1 MSAGLANSP
10 NSDMLAKVASLD
22 PVTVS
27 KPWGSEIWY
36 SGVEARGESRVRRG
50 AASVPLSRHLAA
62 LGRNAPVVLLKMLK
76 PTAGDLYIEVHQ
88 RKSEVYVVDA
98 IDPERWPTAGR
109 MLLGVDQQ
117 WRATLGDHGY
127 RAALAARARAAEAG
141 AGDIRDVATL
151 LRSVVVRRGDVVAI
165 PPGVPHCLPRGVQV
179 VEFQTPVY
187 ERRILAAGGRVV
199 TQSGWDVD
207 AAVALTDLDATP
219 AVLPGGGPGRVS
231 AGGFQVRSL
240 RGPFAEALPA
250 WAVGWVMAGGVKVGE
265 LECGPRS
272 AFLTSAPVAIRG
284 GGGAF
289 AFVAVETCSNERPR
303 ERGEGEGNQ

>member
-1 MSAGLANSP
+1 MAVTAVTIMPGGLVNSP
-10 NSDMLAKVASLD
+10 DSDMHAKTAGLD

-50 AASVPLSRHLAA
+50 AASVPLSRHLQA
-62 LGRNAPVVLLKMLK
+62 LGRDAPVVLLKVLK

-98 IDPERWPTAGR
+98 IDPERWPTTGR

-117 WRATLGDHGY
+117 WRAALGDQGY
-127 RAALAARARAAEAG
+127 RAALAARARAAETG

-151 LRSVVVRRGDVVAI
+151 LRSVAVRTGDVVTI
-165 PPGVPHCLPRGVQV
+165 PPGMPHCLPRGVQV

-207 AAVALTDLDATP
+207 AAVALMDLDAAP
-219 AVLPGGGPGRVS
+219 AVLPGGGAGRVC

-240 RGPFAEALPA
+240 RGPFTETLPA
-250 WAVGWVMAGGVKVGE
+250 WAVGWVMTGGAKVGE
-265 LECGPRS
+265 LECGARS
-272 AFLTSAPVAIRG
+272 AFLTSAPVAISG
-284 GGGAF
+284 VDGAF
-289 AFVAVETCSNERPR
+289 AVVAVE
-303 ERGEGEGNQ
+303 GEG